1 MVGDL
6 RWRSC
11 ITGFKCGKGEGE
23 RDVSFDCVPT
33 AKPISR
39 RRSLLYCVEIFN
51 FPMPNYYL
59 LPLFLILC
67 LMMKVS
73 GFDIDNFW
81 AIFLS

>member
-33 AKPISR
+33 AKAKVLNENTKKVKIQVYPYIS
-39 RRSLLYCVEIFN
+39 LI
-51 FPMPNYYL
+51 
-59 LPLFLILC
+59 LPLK
-67 LMMKVS
+67 MES
-73 GFDIDNFW
+73 EY
-81 AIFLS
+81 